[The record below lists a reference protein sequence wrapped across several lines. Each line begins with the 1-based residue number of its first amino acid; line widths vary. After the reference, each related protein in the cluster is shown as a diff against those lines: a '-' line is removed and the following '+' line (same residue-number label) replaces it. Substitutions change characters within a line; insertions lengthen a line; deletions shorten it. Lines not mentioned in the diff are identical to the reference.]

1 METLN
6 RKNPPVIQQI
16 TNINIP
22 KLEKGFLGNG
32 IPYSALSGGSQEFVY
47 MHLTFNAGALYSN
60 QKLVGSFTNNMLTCG
75 TRNHTAQQI
84 ADTFDFYG
92 AEIQTSCNPDY
103 ANISLFCLNK
113 YADKLLPLFC
123 EIISESVFPESELK
137 IAVANQKYKWTEDH
151 ESTKILAKEALMNQ
165 TFVNHPYS
173 RSAQLSDFDKLTVDS
188 LRDFHTKHYNSN
200 NCQLII
206 VGYITND
213 VMKTIESTIGQMK
226 TGKKVIADNV
236 EIGGTASI
244 KPLIITK
251 DTAVQTSLRMGC
263 STIKM
268 QHPDYIRLHIL
279 LTVLGGYFGSRLM
292 SNIREEKGYTY
303 GISST
308 IVMYKQAGL
317 LRIASEV
324 KAGFALQVV
333 DEIRKEMQRLK
344 DEPIS
349 NEELNLV
356 RNYMTGELI
365 QQFDGPLL
373 SFDQIYKTVAYD
385 IDMSYYTD
393 LQNTIQ
399 TISAK
404 DLQDT
409 ANKYFDFDRLAT
421 VIVGKE

>member
-22 KLEKGFLGNG
+22 KLETGFLTNG
-32 IPYSALSGGSQEFVY
+32 LPYSALSGGSQEFVY
-47 MHLTFNAGALYSN
+47 IHLTFNAGALYSN
-60 QKLVGSFTNNMLTCG
+60 QKLVGTFTCNMLTCG

-84 ADTFDFYG
+84 VDTFDFYG
-92 AEIQTSCNPDY
+92 AEVQTSCSHDY
-103 ANISLFCLNK
+103 ANISIFCLNK

-137 IAVANQKYKWTEDH
+137 IAVTNQKHKWTEEH
-151 ESTKILAKEALMNQ
+151 ESTKVLAKEALLTQ
-165 TFVNHPYS
+165 VFANHPYS
-173 RSAQLSDFDKLTVDS
+173 RNAQLSDYDKITVDT
-188 LRDFHTKHYNSN
+188 LRDFHAKHYHAG
-200 NCQLII
+200 NCHLII

-213 VMKTIESTIGQMK
+213 VMKSIESSIGQMK
-226 TGKKVIADNV
+226 TGEKAAATPIA
-236 EIGGTASI
+236 IGETANTE
-244 KPLIITK
+244 PVIITK
-251 DTAVQTSLRMGC
+251 HTAMQTSLRMGC

-268 QHPDYIRLHIL
+268 QHPDYAKLNIL

-308 IVMYKQAGL
+308 VVNYRQTGL

-333 DEIRKEMQRLK
+333 DEIKKEMQRLK

-349 NEELNLV
+349 AEELNLV
-356 RNYMTGELI
+356 RNYMIGEMI

-373 SFDQIYKTVAYD
+373 SFDQIYKTVAYG

-399 TISAK
+399 NISAK
-404 DLQDT
+404 ELQET
-409 ANKYFDFDRLAT
+409 ANKYFDFNRIAT